1 MNLTWSCKWII
12 CKRITEHTC
21 WSVRMQLTCHIKFCT
36 CDGITPKYWCVGA
49 RATAIAHHSLTGL
62 LIVNCF
68 GIGGITV
75 ECFMLI
81 GHLVY
86 ASWNYLKYN
95 TIMYLT
101 MITAAATLPHASAL
115 WHAEFGIY
123 TSKYLPGIS
132 PR

>member
-1 MNLTWSCKWII
+1 
-12 CKRITEHTC
+12 
-21 WSVRMQLTCHIKFCT
+21 MQLTCHVKFERAMVAHLN
-36 CDGITPKYWCVGA
+36 KYWCVGA

-86 ASWNYLKYN
+86 AS
-95 TIMYLT
+95 
-101 MITAAATLPHASAL
+101 
-115 WHAEFGIY
+115 
-123 TSKYLPGIS
+123 
-132 PR
+132 